1 MMRLHHSRRASR
13 IAYWSMEPKTN
24 LTPPGHLSRPQAIA
38 ALRGKLR
45 GQTDADHCVC
55 AVAARLGFPCHG
67 FAQFSDEELR
77 RRFSWI
83 SERRPDASRGELEE
97 VINGYILGR
106 QEVAGVA
113 LACDVETRERDLCGG
128 WTSFDNSRLEEF
140 YRTVFGQPASI
151 G

>member
-1 MMRLHHSRRASR
+1 MMHLHHPGSASW
-13 IAYWSMEPKTN
+13 ITDWSMDTKAN
-24 LTPPGHLSRPQAIA
+24 QTPLSHLSRPQAID
-38 ALRGKLR
+38 ALREKLR

-77 RRFSWI
+77 RRFPWI
-83 SERRPDASRGELEE
+83 AARRPEASRRELEE
-97 VINGYILGR
+97 VINGFILGR
-106 QEVAGVA
+106 QEVAGAA
-113 LACDVETRERDLCGG
+113 LACDVETREKDLCGG

-140 YRTVFGQPASI
+140 YRTVFGQPVSI